1 MKKLFDLRT
10 ACNIG
15 LLVMCGILLWYFLL
29 FSASVVGATD
39 QEEVNQI
46 IQIEDEWFRNFK
58 RDLKKLDAEIEQDW
72 QRYRELKNLQK
83 EEKREKKLKE
93 NPIESRVK
101 ALEDRVKKLEDWLK
115 RCTSEKSIE
124 DKLNDAIDPPDYSRA
139 EKRFWGKM
147 IFPWRYE

>member
-1 MKKLFDLRT
+1 MKKLLKDPIFT
-10 ACNIG
+10 
-15 LLVMCGILLWYFLL
+15 FLL
-29 FSASVVGATD
+29 GLVFGLILSFTVVSLAGATD

-58 RDLKKLDAEIEQDW
+58 RDLEKLDAEIEDW

-93 NPIESRVK
+93 NPIEGRVK

-115 RCTSEKSIE
+115 RCTSQQIIE
-124 DKLNDAIDPPDYSRA
+124 DKLNDAIDPPGYSRA